1 MKLSV
6 IIVSYRVRDQLK
18 SCLQSIYEN
27 GFEDEI
33 EVIVV
38 DNASGDRTVE
48 ILSGLFPAVR
58 WIKNDENIGFAPA
71 VNQAADK
78 ASGEFLLLLNP
89 DTQLMPGALITMVS
103 FMNEYPK
110 AGAIGPCLMLPNGKS
125 YVSAM
130 PFASWMTILLYETRL
145 NRLFPN
151 CSIIRPYTQLFKM
164 GKPFMVDSIEGS
176 FMLLRRKAW
185 DAVGGFDSHYFF
197 GLEEMDLAWQLRR
210 AGSEIWFHP
219 FPAAIH
225 QHSGSTGGKRN
236 GVIKLSVTLAPLY
249 FLRKNRRGG
258 HYFLMPALLVIYS
271 LKLAISLLFGWT
283 ERAIIFKEAVKA
295 LLGLRPLYIT
305 QNDRGRWSDN

>member
-18 SCLQSIYEN
+18 LCLQSIYEN
-27 GFEDEI
+27 GFSDEM
-33 EVIVV
+33 EVIVI

-48 ILSGLFPAVR
+48 TLSGLFPVVR

-89 DTQLMPGALITMVS
+89 DTRIIPGVLAELIH
-103 FMNEYPK
+103 FMGEHPK
-110 AGAIGPCLMLPNGKS
+110 IGAVGPCLMLINGHS
-125 YVSAM
+125 YVSVM
-130 PFASWMTILLYETRL
+130 PFLSWASILLYETRL
-145 NRLFPN
+145 NRFFPN
-151 CSIIRPYTQLFKM
+151 CVLIRPYTRLLK
-164 GKPFMVDSIEGS
+164 GSKPFRVDSAEGS
-176 FMLLRRKAW
+176 FILLRRKAW

-197 GLEEMDLAWQLRR
+197 GLEEMDFAWQLQRS
-210 AGSEIWFHP
+210 GSEIWFHP
-219 FPAAIH
+219 FPAAVH
-225 QHSGSTGGKRN
+225 QHSGSTGGKRS
-236 GVIKLSVTLAPLY
+236 GVIRLSVTLAPLY
-249 FLRKNRRGG
+249 FLRKNRRGD